1 MKTILKGLLVLFGL
15 TSSIVSADFLGE
27 DDDTYIGFQITTSL
41 DSMFRGVF
49 SGDNQYSYL
58 FIQKR
63 DGIKDGLALTQDNNG
78 NRILGYLRP
87 SSTFD
92 LNQTRIEEY
101 AVPII
106 RLETQDTPD
115 TNTGSGVNSAVT
127 IAVVG
132 GLAALAIIYKAKS
145 DLEDDW
151 EVDD

>member
-15 TSSIVSADFLGE
+15 TGSIVSADFLGE
-27 DDDTYIGFQITTSL
+27 DDDTYIGFQITASL
-41 DSMFRGVF
+41 DSMARGFF

-115 TNTGSGVNSAVT
+115 TNTESGVNSAVT

-132 GLAALAIIYKAKS
+132 GLAALAVIYKAKS

>member
-27 DDDTYIGFQITTSL
+27 DDDTYIGFQVTTSL
-41 DSMFRGVF
+41 DSISRGLF
-49 SGDNQYSYL
+49 SGHSQYSYL

-63 DGIKDGLALTQDNNG
+63 DGIKEGLALTQDNNG

-87 SSTFD
+87 STDFD
-92 LNQTRIEEY
+92 LNQTRIVEY
-101 AVPII
+101 SVPII

-132 GLAALAIIYKAKS
+132 GLIALAVSYKAKK